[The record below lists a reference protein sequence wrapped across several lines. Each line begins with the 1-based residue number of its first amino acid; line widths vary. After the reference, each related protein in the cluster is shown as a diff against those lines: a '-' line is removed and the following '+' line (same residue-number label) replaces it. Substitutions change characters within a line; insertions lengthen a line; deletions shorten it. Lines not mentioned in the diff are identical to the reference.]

1 MRVLFLTPRL
11 PFPPNR
17 GGEITVFNFLRVLSR
32 RHELSLVS
40 FYDRPEELAYRGDLE
55 RYCRHVEMVPRPT
68 KLAPAVL
75 ARTLFGRRSYAVE
88 RHASG
93 RFAAAVREMVARA
106 TPDVVQIETFLMGQY
121 LDELRPLP
129 TVLDMHNVTWLL
141 WDRSVAVAKPWVRMP
156 LAIQAARLRRDE
168 VAVCRAVDVCAPVS
182 DADRR
187 ELHRVAGPSIRSVV
201 VTPGVD
207 CDLFQP
213 VVHGDTGP
221 EILFVGSMNYPPNI
235 DAAEYFCR
243 DILPRVAAVIPGVRL
258 SIVGANPTPS
268 MLGLA
273 GERVVVTGFVPDVRP
288 YYERAAVVV
297 VPLRVGG
304 GIRMKILEGLALGA
318 PMVSTSVGAEGLGLS
333 DGRELLL
340 ADEPQRFAD
349 AVVRLIGD
357 RGLRQRLSQQA
368 RDAAVR
374 RFSWEAV
381 GATLTDL
388 YQSLVPP
395 VAAAREPRVQHR
407 A

>member
-1 MRVLFLTPRL
+1 VRVLFLTPRL

-32 RHELSLVS
+32 THELSLVS
-40 FYDRPEELAYRGDLE
+40 FYDRPEELAYRRDLE
-55 RYCRHVEMVPRPT
+55 RYCRDVEMVPRPT
-68 KLAPAVL
+68 KFAPAVL

-88 RHASG
+88 RHAS
-93 RFAAAVREMVARA
+93 RQFAAAVRRVVRRA
-106 TPDVVQIETFLMGQY
+106 SPHVVQIETFLMGQY
-121 LDELRPLP
+121 LEALGPLP
-129 TVLDMHNVTWLL
+129 TVLDMHNVTWLI
-141 WDRSVAVAKPWVRMP
+141 WDRSVAVAKPWLRGP
-156 LAIQAARLRRDE
+156 LALQAARLRRDE

-182 DADRR
+182 EADRR
-187 ELHRVAGPSIRSVV
+187 ELHRVLGPSIRSVV

-207 CDLFQP
+207 CDLFRP
-213 VVHGDTGP
+213 VAPVDAGP

-235 DAAEYFCR
+235 DAVEYFCR
-243 DILPRVAAVIPGVRL
+243 DILPRIAAAIPDARL

-268 MLGLA
+268 TTRLA
-273 GERVVVTGFVPDVRP
+273 GDRVVVTGFVPDVRP

-304 GIRMKILEGLALGA
+304 GIRMKILEGLALAA

-333 DGRELLL
+333 DGGELLL
-340 ADEPQRFAD
+340 ADEPQAFAD

-357 RGLRQRLSQQA
+357 RGLRERLSQRA
-368 RDAAVR
+368 REAAVR

-381 GATLTDL
+381 GATLTDI
-388 YQSLVPP
+388 YDSLVPSTAVGP
-395 VAAAREPRVQHR
+395 EPRVHR